1 MTKPAQSKPVIR
13 QADALAPASA
23 KDIWGFITSLP
34 SAPKRYQVIFTLIS
48 IVIAAVAM
56 NIGATVIGSIVD
68 LISGGTSAFLGS
80 GRDAVS
86 LAMIIFAIALVVE
99 TVGRALNL
107 FLINTATRRLSID
120 LRKTAL
126 DAVMRAPV
134 PRILELGTGNV
145 ITRLSK
151 DIDTTVSTISH
162 TGDRLIV
169 TLVFIPVTAVT
180 LVLMHPAY
188 LLVMLATG
196 VIMWP
201 WIKQVIRDVPVVTN
215 VVSAVEAK
223 RNNVLLDSIRA
234 LETLRQFRLMR
245 WAHRRMDY
253 VSWETVQSWGDRI
266 PLFNRIMGQG
276 SIAFGFLLLGS
287 LVISMPM
294 VAADWLSVGE
304 AAAAVLLV
312 MRLEMHVFTLL
323 FSAGDIQHALTAL
336 GRAVAL
342 GKIADD
348 DISTSANLPAVASQ
362 PSVVIDKLSYAY
374 PGGAHVLSDVS
385 VTLKAGTTTA
395 LVGTSGAGKSTLAA
409 LVAGLQYP
417 TAGKIIVDGTDTAT
431 VPNVW
436 ISQHVAL
443 ITQDVHLFSGTV
455 RNDLLLAKP
464 DASDNELLTALATV
478 GLRHGTPAWDR
489 WLPKGLNTE
498 IGAGNPDVGAE
509 VAQQLSLARMFLRQP
524 PVLIM
529 DEATSEAG
537 SEHAEALESAARA
550 VARGRTTLV
559 VAHRLDQAREA
570 DRILVMEAGEIIEDG
585 DHESLIALGGHYARS
600 YAQWEHGTGSP
611 GRR

>member
-48 IVIAAVAM
+48 IVVAAVAM

-600 YAQWEHGTGSP
+600 YAQWEHGT
-611 GRR
+611 R

>member
-1 MTKPAQSKPVIR
+1 MR

-464 DASDNELLTALATV
+464 DANDNELLTALATV

-600 YAQWEHGTGSP
+600 YAQWEHGT
-611 GRR
+611 R

>member
-1 MTKPAQSKPVIR
+1 MTQAKPVVR
-13 QADALAPASA
+13 EADALAPAGA
-23 KDIWGFITSLP
+23 KDMWQFIKSLP
-34 SAPKRYQVIFTLIS
+34 SAPKRYQVIATLIS
-48 IVIAAVAM
+48 IIIAAGAM
-56 NIGATVIGSIVD
+56 NIGATVIGQIVD
-68 LISGGTSAFLGS
+68 LMTGGSSTLLGTGS
-80 GRDAVS
+80 DAVS
-86 LAMIIFAIALVVE
+86 LAMIIFALALIIE

-120 LRKTAL
+120 LRKSAL

-169 TLVFIPVTAVT
+169 TLVFLPVTAAT
-180 LVLMHPAY
+180 MVLIHPAY
-188 LLVMLATG
+188 LLLLLITG
-196 VIMWP
+196 VLMWP
-201 WIKQVIRDVPVVTN
+201 WIKQVIRDVPAVTN

-245 WAHRRMDY
+245 WADRRMDY
-253 VSWETVQSWGDRI
+253 VSWETVQAWGDRM

-276 SIAFGFLLLGS
+276 NIAFGFLLLGA
-287 LVISMPM
+287 LVMSMPM
-294 VAADWLSVGE
+294 VAADWLTVGQ

-336 GRAVAL
+336 GRAVSLA
-342 GKIADD
+342 KIADD
-348 DISTSANLPAVASQ
+348 DVAATDDLPQVAAQPAVT
-362 PSVVIDKLSYAY
+362 IDNLSYSY
-374 PGGAHVLSDVS
+374 PGGAHVLKDVS
-385 VTLKAGTTTA
+385 VTLTGGTTTA

-417 TAGKIIVDGTDTAT
+417 TAGKILVDKTDTAT

-443 ITQDVHLFSGTV
+443 ITQDVHLFSGTL

-464 DASDNELLTALATV
+464 DATDNELLKALSTV
-478 GLRHGTPAWDR
+478 GLRHDTPAWDR

-498 IGAGNPDVGAE
+498 IGAGNPEVGTE
-509 VAQQLSLARMFLRQP
+509 VAQQISLARMFLRQP

-550 VARGRTTLV
+550 VGRGRTTLV
-559 VAHRLDQAREA
+559 VAHRLDQARVA

-600 YAQWEHGTGSP
+600 YAQWEHGT
-611 GRR
+611 R

>member
-48 IVIAAVAM
+48 IVVAAVAM

-99 TVGRALNL
+99 TIGRALNL

-600 YAQWEHGTGSP
+600 YAQWEHGT
-611 GRR
+611 R

>member
-188 LLVMLATG
+188 LLVTLATG

-348 DISTSANLPAVASQ
+348 DISTSANLPAVAPQ
-362 PSVVIDKLSYAY
+362 PPVVIDKLSYAY

-585 DHESLIALGGHYARS
+585 DHESLIALGGHYAS
-600 YAQWEHGTGSP
+600 AYAQWEHGT
-611 GRR
+611 R

>member
-464 DASDNELLTALATV
+464 DANDNELLTALATV

-585 DHESLIALGGHYARS
+585 DHESLIALGGHYAS
-600 YAQWEHGTGSP
+600 AYAQWEHGT
-611 GRR
+611 R

>member
-188 LLVMLATG
+188 LLVTLATG

-348 DISTSANLPAVASQ
+348 DISTSANLPAVAPQ
-362 PSVVIDKLSYAY
+362 PPVVINKLSYAY

-489 WLPKGLNTE
+489 WLPKG
-498 IGAGNPDVGAE
+498 
-509 VAQQLSLARMFLRQP
+509 
-524 PVLIM
+524 
-529 DEATSEAG
+529 
-537 SEHAEALESAARA
+537 
-550 VARGRTTLV
+550 
-559 VAHRLDQAREA
+559 
-570 DRILVMEAGEIIEDG
+570 
-585 DHESLIALGGHYARS
+585 
-600 YAQWEHGTGSP
+600 
-611 GRR
+611 

>member
-1 MTKPAQSKPVIR
+1 MTQAKPVVR
-13 QADALAPASA
+13 EADALAPAGA
-23 KDIWGFITSLP
+23 KDMWQFIKSLP
-34 SAPKRYQVIFTLIS
+34 SAPKRYQVIATLIS
-48 IVIAAVAM
+48 IIIAAGAM
-56 NIGATVIGSIVD
+56 NIGATVIGQIVD
-68 LISGGTSAFLGS
+68 LMTGGSSTLLGTGS
-80 GRDAVS
+80 DAVS
-86 LAMIIFAIALVVE
+86 LAMIIFALALIIE

-120 LRKTAL
+120 LRKSAL

-169 TLVFIPVTAVT
+169 TLVFLPVTAAT
-180 LVLMHPAY
+180 MVLIHPAY
-188 LLVMLATG
+188 LLLLLITG
-196 VIMWP
+196 VLMWP
-201 WIKQVIRDVPVVTN
+201 WIKQVIRDVPAVTN

-253 VSWETVQSWGDRI
+253 VSWETVQAWGDRM

-276 SIAFGFLLLGS
+276 NIAFGFLLLGA
-287 LVISMPM
+287 LVMSMPM
-294 VAADWLSVGE
+294 VAADWLTVGQ

-336 GRAVAL
+336 GRAVSLA
-342 GKIADD
+342 KIADD
-348 DISTSANLPAVASQ
+348 DVAATDDLPQVAAQPAVT
-362 PSVVIDKLSYAY
+362 IDNLSYSY
-374 PGGAHVLSDVS
+374 PGGAHVLKDVS
-385 VTLKAGTTTA
+385 VTLTGGTTTA

-417 TAGKIIVDGTDTAT
+417 TAGKILVDKTDTAT

-443 ITQDVHLFSGTV
+443 ITQDVHLFSGTL

-464 DASDNELLTALATV
+464 DATDNELLKALSTV
-478 GLRHGTPAWDR
+478 GLRHDTPAWDR

-498 IGAGNPDVGAE
+498 IGAGNPEVGAE
-509 VAQQLSLARMFLRQP
+509 VAQQISLARMFLRQP

-550 VARGRTTLV
+550 VGRGRTTLV
-559 VAHRLDQAREA
+559 VAHRLDQARVA

-600 YAQWEHGTGSP
+600 YAQWEHGT
-611 GRR
+611 R

>member
-464 DASDNELLTALATV
+464 DANDNELLTALATV

-600 YAQWEHGTGSP
+600 YAQWEHGT
-611 GRR
+611 R

>member
-1 MTKPAQSKPVIR
+1 MTQAKPVVR
-13 QADALAPASA
+13 EADALAPAGA
-23 KDIWGFITSLP
+23 KDMWQFIKSLP
-34 SAPKRYQVIFTLIS
+34 SAPKRYQVIATLIS
-48 IVIAAVAM
+48 IIIAAGAM
-56 NIGATVIGSIVD
+56 NIGATVIGQIVD
-68 LISGGTSAFLGS
+68 LMTGGSSTLLGTGS
-80 GRDAVS
+80 DAVT
-86 LAMIIFAIALVVE
+86 LAMIIFALALIIE

-120 LRKTAL
+120 LRKSAL

-169 TLVFIPVTAVT
+169 TLVFLPVTAAT
-180 LVLMHPAY
+180 MVLIHPAY
-188 LLVMLATG
+188 LLLLLITG
-196 VIMWP
+196 VLMWP
-201 WIKQVIRDVPVVTN
+201 WIKQVIRDVPAVTN

-253 VSWETVQSWGDRI
+253 VSWETVQAWGDRM

-276 SIAFGFLLLGS
+276 NIAFGFLLLGA
-287 LVISMPM
+287 LVMSMPM
-294 VAADWLSVGE
+294 VAADWLTVGQ

-336 GRAVAL
+336 GRAVSLA
-342 GKIADD
+342 KIADD
-348 DISTSANLPAVASQ
+348 DVAATDDLPQVAAQPAVT
-362 PSVVIDKLSYAY
+362 IDNLSYSY
-374 PGGAHVLSDVS
+374 PGGAHVLKDVS
-385 VTLKAGTTTA
+385 VTLAGGTTTA

-417 TAGKIIVDGTDTAT
+417 TAGKIIVDKTDTAT

-443 ITQDVHLFSGTV
+443 ITQDVHLFSGTL

-464 DASDNELLTALATV
+464 DATDNELLKALSTV
-478 GLRHGTPAWDR
+478 GLRHDTPAWDR

-498 IGAGNPDVGAE
+498 IGAGNPEVGAE
-509 VAQQLSLARMFLRQP
+509 VAQQISLARMFLRQP

-550 VARGRTTLV
+550 VGRGRTTLV
-559 VAHRLDQAREA
+559 VAHRLDQARVA

-600 YAQWEHGTGSP
+600 YAQWEHGT
-611 GRR
+611 R

>member
-99 TVGRALNL
+99 TIGRALNL

-600 YAQWEHGTGSP
+600 YAQWEHGT
-611 GRR
+611 R

>member
-1 MTKPAQSKPVIR
+1 MTKPAQSKPVVR
-13 QADALAPASA
+13 QADALAPAGG
-23 KDIWGFITSLP
+23 KEIWNFIKALP
-34 SAPKRYQVIFTLIS
+34 SAPKRYQVIFTLAS
-48 IVIAAVAM
+48 IITAAAAM

-68 LISGGTSAFLGS
+68 LISGGSNTILGS
-80 GRDAVS
+80 GKDAVS
-86 LAMIIFAIALVVE
+86 LAMIIFAIALIIE
-99 TVGRALNL
+99 TIGRALNL

-180 LVLMHPAY
+180 LVLIHPAY
-188 LLVMLATG
+188 LVLMIVTAI
-196 VIMWP
+196 IMWP
-201 WIKQVIRDVPVVTN
+201 WIKQVIRDVPAVTN

-253 VSWETVQSWGDRI
+253 VSWETVQAWGDRL

-287 LVISMPM
+287 LVMSMPM
-294 VAADWLSVGE
+294 VSADWLSVGE
-304 AAAAVLLV
+304 AATAVLLV

-348 DISTSANLPAVASQ
+348 DIIADTELPTVKPQ
-362 PSVVIDKLSYAY
+362 PTVEIKSLDYAY

-436 ISQHVAL
+436 ISQNVAL
-443 ITQDVHLFSGTV
+443 ITQDVHLFSGTL

-464 DASDNELLTALATV
+464 DASDNELLTALSTV

-498 IGAGNPDVGAE
+498 IGAGNPEVGAE
-509 VAQQLSLARMFLRQP
+509 VAQQISLARMFLRQP

-559 VAHRLDQAREA
+559 VAHRLDQARVA

-585 DHESLIALGGHYARS
+585 DHESLIALGGHYARA
-600 YAQWEHGTGSP
+600 YAQWEHGT
-611 GRR
+611 R

>member
-1 MTKPAQSKPVIR
+1 MTKPAQSEPVIR

-48 IVIAAVAM
+48 IVVAAVAM
-56 NIGATVIGSIVD
+56 NIGATVTGSIVD

-99 TVGRALNL
+99 TIGRALNL

-600 YAQWEHGTGSP
+600 YAQWEHGT
-611 GRR
+611 R

>member
-1 MTKPAQSKPVIR
+1 MTQAKPVVR
-13 QADALAPASA
+13 EADALAPAGA
-23 KDIWGFITSLP
+23 KDMWQFIKSLP
-34 SAPKRYQVIFTLIS
+34 SAPKRYQVIATLIS
-48 IVIAAVAM
+48 IIVAAGAM
-56 NIGATVIGSIVD
+56 NIGATVIGQIVD
-68 LISGGTSAFLGS
+68 LMTGGSSTLLGTGS
-80 GRDAVS
+80 DAVS
-86 LAMIIFAIALVVE
+86 LAMIIFALALIIE

-107 FLINTATRRLSID
+107 FLINSATRRLSID
-120 LRKTAL
+120 LRKSAL

-169 TLVFIPVTAVT
+169 TLVFLPVTAAT
-180 LVLMHPAY
+180 MVLIHPAY
-188 LLVMLATG
+188 LLLLLITG
-196 VIMWP
+196 VLMWP
-201 WIKQVIRDVPVVTN
+201 WIKQVIRDVPAVTN

-253 VSWETVQSWGDRI
+253 VSWETVQAWGDRM

-276 SIAFGFLLLGS
+276 SIAFGFLLLGA
-287 LVISMPM
+287 LVMSMPM
-294 VAADWLSVGE
+294 VAADWLTVGQ

-336 GRAVAL
+336 GRAVSLA
-342 GKIADD
+342 KIADD
-348 DISTSANLPAVASQ
+348 DVAVTDDLPQVTSQPAVT
-362 PSVVIDKLSYAY
+362 IDNLSYAY
-374 PGGAHVLSDVS
+374 PGGAHVLKDVS
-385 VTLKAGTTTA
+385 VTLAGGTTTA

-417 TAGKIIVDGTDTAT
+417 TAGKIIVDTTDTAT

-436 ISQHVAL
+436 VSQHVAL
-443 ITQDVHLFSGTV
+443 ITQDVHLFSGTL

-464 DASDNELLTALATV
+464 DATDNELLKALSTV
-478 GLRHGTPAWDR
+478 GLRHDTPAWDR

-498 IGAGNPDVGAE
+498 IGAGNPEVGAE
-509 VAQQLSLARMFLRQP
+509 VAQQISLARMFLRQP

-559 VAHRLDQAREA
+559 VAHRLDQARVA

-585 DHESLIALGGHYARS
+585 DHDSLISLGGHYARS
-600 YAQWEHGTGSP
+600 YAQWEHGT
-611 GRR
+611 R

>member
-1 MTKPAQSKPVIR
+1 MTQAKPVVR
-13 QADALAPASA
+13 EADALAPAGA
-23 KDIWGFITSLP
+23 KDMWQFIKSLP
-34 SAPKRYQVIFTLIS
+34 SAPKRYQVIATLIS
-48 IVIAAVAM
+48 IIIAAGAM
-56 NIGATVIGSIVD
+56 NIGATVIGQIVD
-68 LISGGTSAFLGS
+68 LMTGGSSTLLGTGS
-80 GRDAVS
+80 DAVS
-86 LAMIIFAIALVVE
+86 LAMIIFALALIIE

-120 LRKTAL
+120 LRKSAL

-169 TLVFIPVTAVT
+169 TLVFLPVTAAT
-180 LVLMHPAY
+180 MVLIHPAY
-188 LLVMLATG
+188 LLLLLITG
-196 VIMWP
+196 VLMWP
-201 WIKQVIRDVPVVTN
+201 WIKQVIRDVPAVTN

-245 WAHRRMDY
+245 WADRRMDY
-253 VSWETVQSWGDRI
+253 VSWETVQAWGDRM

-276 SIAFGFLLLGS
+276 NIAFGFLLLGA
-287 LVISMPM
+287 LVMSMPM
-294 VAADWLSVGE
+294 VAADWLTVGQ

-336 GRAVAL
+336 GRAVSLA
-342 GKIADD
+342 KIADD
-348 DISTSANLPAVASQ
+348 DVAATDDLPQVAAQPAVT
-362 PSVVIDKLSYAY
+362 IDNLSYSY
-374 PGGAHVLSDVS
+374 PGGAHVLKDVS
-385 VTLKAGTTTA
+385 VTLTGGTTTA

-417 TAGKIIVDGTDTAT
+417 TAGKIIVDKTDTAT

-443 ITQDVHLFSGTV
+443 ITQDVHLFSGTL

-464 DASDNELLTALATV
+464 DATDNELLKALSTV
-478 GLRHGTPAWDR
+478 GLCHDTPAWDR

-498 IGAGNPDVGAE
+498 IGAGNPEVGAE
-509 VAQQLSLARMFLRQP
+509 VAQQISLARMFLRQP

-550 VARGRTTLV
+550 VGRGRTTLV
-559 VAHRLDQAREA
+559 VAHRLDQARVA

-600 YAQWEHGTGSP
+600 YAQWEHGT
-611 GRR
+611 R